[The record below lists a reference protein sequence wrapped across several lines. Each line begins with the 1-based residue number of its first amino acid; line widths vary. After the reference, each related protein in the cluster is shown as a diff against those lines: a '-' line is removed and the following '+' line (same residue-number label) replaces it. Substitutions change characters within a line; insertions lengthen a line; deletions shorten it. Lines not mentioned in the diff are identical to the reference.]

1 MCYNADMHGKLISFE
16 GIDGAGKTT
25 QVARLQDYF
34 QKRGRKVLLT
44 REPGGTYVAEQ
55 IRAIL
60 LDPKNK
66 SLDDLSELLLYE
78 AARAQVY
85 QEIVVPALKQGTM
98 VIMDRSID
106 SGVVYQ
112 GMARGLGREIVEK
125 LNEIATRGRKPDVTF
140 LLDIPLTVSQKR
152 KEADKLDRLELEA
165 ERFHHKVRR
174 GYLELWEQD
183 GGKRIKKINATKSV
197 DEVFAQIV
205 KILEAMES

>member
-1 MCYNADMHGKLISFE
+1 MTSGKLISFE

-25 QVARLQDYF
+25 QVAMLQAYLE
-34 QKRGRKVLLT
+34 KKGRKVLLT

-66 SLDDLSELLLYE
+66 ALDDLSELLLYE

-85 QEIVVPALKQGTM
+85 QEVVVPALERGVM

-152 KEADKLDRLELEA
+152 KEADELDRLELEA
-165 ERFHHKVRR
+165 EKFHHQVRR
-174 GYLELWEQD
+174 GYLQLWEED
-183 GGKRIKKINATKSV
+183 GGARIKKINATRPV
-197 DEVFAQIV
+197 TEVFDQV
-205 KILEAMES
+205 VQILEAMET

>member
-1 MCYNADMHGKLISFE
+1 MTSGKLISFE

-25 QVARLQDYF
+25 QVAMLQAYLE
-34 QKRGRKVLLT
+34 KKGRKVLLT

-66 SLDDLSELLLYE
+66 ALDDLSELLLYE

-85 QEIVVPALKQGTM
+85 QEVVVPALERGVM

-152 KEADKLDRLELEA
+152 KEADELDRLELEA
-165 ERFHHKVRR
+165 EKFHHQVRR
-174 GYLELWEQD
+174 GYLQLWEED
-183 GGKRIKKINATKSV
+183 GGARIKKITATRPV
-197 DEVFAQIV
+197 TEVFDQV
-205 KILEAMES
+205 VQILEAMET

>member
-1 MCYNADMHGKLISFE
+1 MSMTSGKLISFE

-25 QVARLQDYF
+25 QVALLREYF
-34 QKRGRKVLLT
+34 EKNKQKVILT

-85 QEIVVPALKQGTM
+85 QEIVIPALQKGTM
-98 VIMDRSID
+98 VIMDRSLD
-106 SGVVYQ
+106 SAVVYQ
-112 GMARGLGREIVEK
+112 GMARGLGRELVEQ
-125 LNEIATRGRKPDVTF
+125 LNKIATRGRMPDVTF

-152 KEADKLDRLELEA
+152 KEAGALDRLEQEA

-174 GYLELWEQD
+174 GYLQLYEED
-183 GGKRIKKINATKSV
+183 GGQRIKKINATKSV
-197 DEVFAQIV
+197 DEVFQQILS
-205 KILEAMES
+205 IWQMLEG